1 MENLNSNLNTNIVG
15 EFLNNLSSSSE
26 DKFVEAKHFRK
37 LALILGLI
45 SPALIVLNYLILIV
59 STQLSNGYYGS
70 KFNSFLGLTL
80 FCLLFVSIVLG
91 IIAMNYGSK
100 ALNLM
105 RKEDTEENLPKNLYF
120 AAIVLGVL
128 NIVVPL
134 FVFLLLI

>member
-26 DKFVEAKHFRK
+26 DKFVEAMHFRK